1 MNGGHVELEI
11 EDSHSI
17 ELHVEREN
25 RDLTTH
31 VDFDYK
37 AEETEKKIN
46 FYVEVNAKMI
56 QNLNKE
62 ISKLPSGFDD

>member
-1 MNGGHVELEI
+1 MNGRVELEI

-17 ELHVEREN
+17 ELHVEKEN

-37 AEETEKKIN
+37 IEET
-46 FYVEVNAKMI
+46 
-56 QNLNKE
+56 
-62 ISKLPSGFDD
+62 